1 MGLAVAS
8 TEVSPLDAQ
17 HGTRTF
23 ALDQLALLDLSGPML
38 SFWLFPWCPNY
49 GHIRVIRMQ
58 CLNGVPSW
66 LLPSKF

>member
-17 HGTRTF
+17 RGTRTF

-38 SFWLFPWCPNY
+38 SFWLFPCCPNC

-58 CLNGVPSW
+58 CLNGVPSR